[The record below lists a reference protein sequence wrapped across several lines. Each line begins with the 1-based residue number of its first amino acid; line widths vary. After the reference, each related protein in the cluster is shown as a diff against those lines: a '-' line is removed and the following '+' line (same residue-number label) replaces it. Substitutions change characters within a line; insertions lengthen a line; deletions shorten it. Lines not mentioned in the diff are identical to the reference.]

1 MGKGK
6 QWTGARWFE
15 ARKSSFYGPGT
26 VGPWQIK
33 ELQEA
38 VREWGG
44 KDKGVECWGG
54 SQERSHR
61 LSRAF
66 HGWRRNYVFNGK
78 PLSNGLSFAF
88 LRDDSGCSVDS
99 GVVFGTEVSPRDV

>member
-1 MGKGK
+1 MFLCEFSGG
-6 QWTGARWFE
+6 GE
-15 ARKSSFYGPGT
+15 G
-26 VGPWQIK
+26 
-33 ELQEA
+33 
-38 VREWGG
+38 VREEAGVREG
-44 KDKGVECWGG
+44 EEGGVECWGG